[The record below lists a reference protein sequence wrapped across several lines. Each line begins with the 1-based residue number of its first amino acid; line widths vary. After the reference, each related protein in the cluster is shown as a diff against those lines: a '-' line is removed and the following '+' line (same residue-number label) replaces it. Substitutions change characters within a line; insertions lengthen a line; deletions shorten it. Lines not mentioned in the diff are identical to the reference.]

1 MPSFD
6 VVSEIDAHE
15 LTNAIDQMNRE
26 IGNRYDFKG
35 SNAKIELTDTAMNIE
50 AESEFQI
57 QQIEE
62 IIYSKLAKRSIDTR
76 CLEKGKIEERG
87 KRAYQVITVRQG
99 IDKDLARKIVKMIK
113 DMKMKVQAAVQGEQ
127 VRVTGKKRDDLQQ
140 VMAMLKAE
148 ESIDM
153 PLQFNNFRD

>member
-6 VVSEIDAHE
+6 VVSEVDQHE

-35 SNAKIELTDTAMNIE
+35 SNARIELGNDAMNIE

-57 QQIEE
+57 NQIED
-62 IIYSKLAKRSIDTR
+62 IIYTKLAKRGIDTR

-87 KRAYQVITVRQG
+87 KRAYQTISVRQG
-99 IDKDLARKIVKMIK
+99 IDKDLARKMVKMVK
-113 DMKMKVQAAVQGEQ
+113 DMKMKVQAAVQGDQ
-127 VRVTGKKRDDLQQ
+127 LRITGKKRDDLQE
-140 VMAMLKAE
+140 VMAMFKASE
-148 ESIDM
+148 QIDL
-153 PLQFNNFRD
+153 PLQFTNFRD

>member
-6 VVSEIDAHE
+6 VVSEIDSHE

-35 SNAKIELTDTAMNIE
+35 SNAKIELSDTAMNVE

-57 QQIEE
+57 QQIED
-62 IIYSKLAKRSIDTR
+62 IIYNKLAKRGIDTR

-99 IDKDLARKIVKMIK
+99 IDKDLARKMVKLIK
-113 DMKMKVQAAVQGEQ
+113 DMKMKVQAAVQGDQ
-127 VRVTGKKRDDLQQ
+127 VRVTGKKRDDLQD

-153 PLQFNNFRD
+153 PLQFTNFRD

>member
-35 SNAKIELTDTAMNIE
+35 SNAKIELSDTAMSVE

-57 QQIEE
+57 QQIED
-62 IIYSKLAKRSIDTR
+62 IIYQKLAKRGIDTR

-87 KRAYQVITVRQG
+87 KRAYQTITVRQG
-99 IDKDLARKIVKMIK
+99 IDKDLARKIVKLIK
-113 DMKMKVQAAVQGEQ
+113 DMKMKVQAAVQGDQ

-153 PLQFNNFRD
+153 PMQYTNFRD

>member
-6 VVSEIDAHE
+6 VVSEIDQHE

-35 SNAKIELTDTAMNIE
+35 SSAKIDISNDALNVE

-62 IIYSKLAKRSIDTR
+62 IIYNKLAKRGIDTR
-76 CLEKGKIEERG
+76 CLDKGKVEERG
-87 KRAYQVITVRQG
+87 KRAYQTISVRQG
-99 IDKDLARKIVKMIK
+99 IDKDLGRKMVKMIK
-113 DMKMKVQAAVQGEQ
+113 DMKMKVQATMQEDQ
-127 VRVTGKKRDDLQQ
+127 LRVSGKKRDDLQQ
-140 VMAMLKAE
+140 VMAMLKAAD
-148 ESIDM
+148 SIDL
-153 PLQFNNFRD
+153 PLQFTNFRD